1 VEVLLVHTST
11 AVFLGVPLLGFAV
24 VRVLL
29 ARTDLRS
36 SVTALAAL
44 FLPAGAALA
53 WLLPLVRET
62 ASHSPSSSELERAL
76 TKYADELNVDS
87 LHHYALRPEVISR
100 GGAIAVAGLVLV
112 PLAAFAARQ
121 RWAAFVLG
129 GTLAVLGIE
138 LLPWVFPHFAD
149 AVSLSQA
156 RRLAGFV
163 PIPFA
168 LAGGAAVLAGVVGPL
183 VLPVALGAGIALQLA
198 FAGDFGPGLHEGGPA
213 LATWVAAIGAV
224 VAIVVGLRRE
234 RRVEARTWIVTAA
247 IVLFCLPVAVHGFRH
262 WSPAAS
268 VDRYAPTPGL
278 LHALRTKVP
287 ERAIVFS
294 DLETSYRI
302 GAYAPVYVAA
312 APPAHVADTA
322 SNHPYRR
329 RLAVILF
336 FRTGD
341 LSVLDRFHA
350 DWLVV
355 DKRRFDVRVP
365 WKLVYEDERYA
376 LYHRPG

>member
-1 VEVLLVHTST
+1 
-11 AVFLGVPLLGFAV
+11 
-24 VRVLL
+24 
-29 ARTDLRS
+29 
-36 SVTALAAL
+36 VT
-44 FLPAGAALA
+44 
-53 WLLPLVRET
+53 
-62 ASHSPSSSELERAL
+62 
-76 TKYADELNVDS
+76 
-87 LHHYALRPEVISR
+87 
-100 GGAIAVAGLVLV
+100 
-112 PLAAFAARQ
+112 
-121 RWAAFVLG
+121 
-129 GTLAVLGIE
+129 
-138 LLPWVFPHFAD
+138 
-149 AVSLSQA
+149 
-156 RRLAGFV
+156 
-163 PIPFA
+163 
-168 LAGGAAVLAGVVGPL
+168 
-183 VLPVALGAGIALQLA
+183 
-198 FAGDFGPGLHEGGPA
+198 
-213 LATWVAAIGAV
+213 
-224 VAIVVGLRRE
+224 
-234 RRVEARTWIVTAA
+234 
-247 IVLFCLPVAVHGFRH
+247 